1 MNLTVKVALFYLFVY
16 ARIIALIPNGFSF
29 RKLSFEHSPLGIVY
43 MVLINVSIITFMPYA
58 TYRSLKDFP
67 GLTNGLFKLILSAN
81 TALLY
86 MIILLT
92 CIGRFL
98 NRDRALKAFND
109 AINLG
114 KVIYNGKG
122 PKLEKNF
129 LFKCII
135 VKTLLPVN
143 QVIVAVVGLSQ
154 IDLGSPWT
162 TLGHVMI
169 SFTYGNLNFLLNTFS
184 LGTLLFAD
192 FFDGVNQ
199 QLESIFEF
207 LVKEGAHRTGFPN
220 ESFWKCS
227 EMSARFRQLTK
238 THSMVCYE
246 AVRVIEILQFQ
257 LLSLV
262 AYVFITN
269 IFSLYQIYFM
279 INNLSENLI
288 NSMRISFT
296 VMVWWN
302 LMDIFLL
309 FYGGTLV
316 NRGSFTK
323 AMNILWNQFH
333 MTFSN
338 NDLDRSVSTSVG
350 VN

>member
-1 MNLTVKVALFYLFVY
+1 
-16 ARIIALIPNGFSF
+16 
-29 RKLSFEHSPLGIVY
+29 
-43 MVLINVSIITFMPYA
+43 
-58 TYRSLKDFP
+58 
-67 GLTNGLFKLILSAN
+67 
-81 TALLY
+81 